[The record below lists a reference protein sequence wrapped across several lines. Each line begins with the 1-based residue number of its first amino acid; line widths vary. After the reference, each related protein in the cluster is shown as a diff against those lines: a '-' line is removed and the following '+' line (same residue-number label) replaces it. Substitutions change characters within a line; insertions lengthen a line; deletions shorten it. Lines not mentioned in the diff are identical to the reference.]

1 VNCYLEASILQVPD
15 FTGCQVYV
23 TRVLENLFPMAPDAT
38 FHLHFAMEG
47 WHSEIDRLLEA
58 PNAVAHRHH
67 GAVGRH
73 LVPVKNILQTRSSSY
88 YLLNGNVGWLR
99 VLVPC
104 PSIALLHDMRF
115 VLCPHIYGEKYCAD
129 FARAAKKW
137 MPRRDRIV
145 TVSETVKREILDFSG
160 LSEDRVVVAPNAAN
174 IDENTNPASKPES
187 LPEGARYFLMV
198 NPSDLRKNW
207 KLVLDGFELY
217 LAGSA
222 DETTELVLVGKLGT
236 NEQSLTAYLE
246 RKPALKK
253 RVRLLGFVSDA
264 ELCYL
269 YRNARLMVYPSV
281 YEGFGIPVIEAIGN
295 GAPVIVSDIP
305 VFREVTNGAAVF
317 VPLDDPAALCDAYL
331 KLESDAALRS
341 KLVEAGKIQARK
353 YTWKGSAAVTLEM
366 LRGFDR

>member
-1 VNCYLEASILQVPD
+1 M
-15 FTGCQVYV
+15 YV
-23 TRVLENLFPMAPDAT
+23 TRILERLFSLAPDTT

-47 WHSEIDRLLEA
+47 WNSEIDRLLKA

-67 GAVGRH
+67 GALGRH

-88 YLLNGNVGWLR
+88 YLLNGNTGWLR
-99 VLVPC
+99 VWVPC

-115 VLCPHIYGEKYCAD
+115 VLCPQIYGEKYCAD

-145 TVSETVKREILDFSG
+145 TVSETVKKEILDFSG
-160 LSEDRVVVAPNAAN
+160 LPEDRVVVASNAAS
-174 IDENTNPASKPES
+174 IDENTNAVSKPAS

-207 KLVLDGFELY
+207 KQVLDGFEVY
-217 LAGSA
+217 LADTG
-222 DETTELVLVGKLGT
+222 DEATELIVAGKLGE
-236 NEQSLTAYLE
+236 NEESLSAYLE

-253 RVRLLGFVSDA
+253 RLRLLGFVSDA

-269 YRNARLMVYPSV
+269 YRHARLMVYPSV
-281 YEGFGIPVIEAIGN
+281 YEGFGIPVLEAIGN

-305 VFREVTNGAAVF
+305 VFREVTNGAALF
-317 VPLDDPAALCDAYL
+317 VPLGDAEALSEAYAR
-331 KLESDAALRS
+331 LESDSALRS
-341 KLVEAGKIQARK
+341 KLIEAGKIQARK

-366 LRGFDR
+366 LRSFDR